1 MLAILDDMKKFA
13 RLIKTLDSTN
23 KTTIKVQ
30 ALADYFKVAGD
41 TDKVWTIAILSHR
54 RPPRPVNT
62 TLLRE
67 WASELAN
74 IPLWLFEES
83 YHIVG
88 DLAETIALVVPST
101 QTSTEKSLT
110 RFLKEMIALKKKP
123 DEEKKAYLYENWKV
137 LDYYE
142 RFVFCKLITG
152 SFRIGVSQKL
162 MTRALAKATDI
173 DEDILAYKLMGNW
186 NPNKISFQE
195 LILEENESD
204 YLSKPYPFYLAYAIE
219 GDVSDLGDVN
229 DWSAEHKWDGIRS
242 QVILR
247 NDEIFVWSRGEELV
261 TDKYPEFGKFVGVIP
276 NGTVIDGEILP
287 FPKEQIGTFND
298 LQKRIGRKTV
308 SKNLLK
314 KVPVI
319 LKAYDL
325 LEWEG
330 KDIRN
335 TPFIDRRRLLE
346 TLFRSVRPPGR
357 LESARHRRSRG
368 PASEKVASRIRQSAG
383 SETDGETIKS
393 IASKTAPKQAKGTKN
408 KDQPAE
414 MPVSSAVEI
423 PLHLSETI
431 HFNSWE
437 EAAKE
442 RERSREVR
450 SEGLM
455 LKRKDSPYLVGRKK
469 GDWWKWKVDP
479 LTIDAVLTYAMRGHG
494 RRSNLFTDYTFA
506 LWDEKEDGER
516 ELVTFAKA
524 YSGLTDAEFR
534 KVDNWIKRNTLERF
548 GPVRSVTPHHVFEIA
563 FEGIA
568 PSTRHKS
575 GVATRFPRILRWRKD
590 KKIEEANTLS
600 DLKRLIP
607 SLTSE
612 SG

>member
-1 MLAILDDMKKFA
+1 MKNFA

-23 KTTIKVQ
+23 KTNVKVQ
-30 ALADYFKVAGD
+30 ALADYFSGASNN
-41 TDKVWTIAILSHR
+41 DKVWTIAILSHR

-88 DLAETIALVVPST
+88 DLAETIALVVPSSKS
-101 QTSTEKSLT
+101 STEKTLT
-110 RFLKEMIALKKKP
+110 QFLEEMIALKKKS
-123 DEEKKAYLYENWKV
+123 DKEKRAYLFENWKV

-142 RFVFCKLITG
+142 RFVFTKLITG
-152 SFRIGVSQKL
+152 GFRIGVSQKL

-186 NPNKISFQE
+186 DPNTISFQE

-219 GDVSDLGDVN
+219 KEIEDLGDIR
-229 DWSAEHKWDGIRS
+229 DWSAEHKWDGIRA
-242 QVILR
+242 QLILR
-247 NDEIFVWSRGEELV
+247 NDAIFVWSRGEELV
-261 TDKYPEFGKFVGVIP
+261 TDKYPEFESFIGAIP

-287 FPKEQIGTFND
+287 YPKGQIGTFND
-298 LQKRIGRKTV
+298 LQTRIGRKAV
-308 SKNLLK
+308 SKALLA
-314 KVPVI
+314 KVPII
-319 LKAYDL
+319 LKAYDV
-325 LEWEG
+325 LEWNGEDMRS
-330 KDIRN
+330 K
-335 TPFIDRRRLLE
+335 PFIERRKILE
-346 TLFRSVRPPGR
+346 TLFSSLPPPDPSPR
-357 LESARHRRSRG
+357 
-368 PASEKVASRIRQSAG
+368 V
-383 SETDGETIKS
+383 
-393 IASKTAPKQAKGTKN
+393 KN
-408 KDQPAE
+408 NQK
-414 MPVSSAVEI
+414 EI
-423 PLHLSETI
+423 PLQLSETM
-431 HFNSWE
+431 HFDSWNQV
-437 EAAKE
+437 AKE
-442 RERSREVR
+442 RERAREVR
-450 SEGLM
+450 REGLM

-506 LWDEKEDGER
+506 LWNDNEAGEK

-534 KVDNWIKRNTLERF
+534 QVDAWIKKNTLERF

-568 PSTRHKS
+568 LSKRHKS

-590 KKIEEANTLS
+590 KTIHEANALN
-600 DLKRLIP
+600 DLKEMIP
-607 SLTSE
+607 
-612 SG
+612 

>member
-1 MLAILDDMKKFA
+1 MKNFA
-13 RLIKTLDSTN
+13 QLIKTLDSTN
-23 KTTIKVQ
+23 KTNVKVQ
-30 ALADYFKVAGD
+30 ALADYFSVASD
-41 TDKVWTIAILSHR
+41 KDKVWTIAILSHR

-67 WASELAN
+67 WASELSN

-88 DLAETIALVVPST
+88 DLAETIALVVPSSKS
-101 QTSTEKSLT
+101 STEKKLT
-110 RFLKEMIALKKKP
+110 QFLEEMIALKKKS
-123 DEEKKAYLYENWKV
+123 DEEKRAYLFENWKV

-142 RFVFCKLITG
+142 RFVFTKLITG
-152 SFRIGVSQKL
+152 GFRIGVSQKL
-162 MTRALAKATDI
+162 MTRALAKSTEI

-186 NPNKISFQE
+186 DSDQITFQE

-219 GDVSDLGDVN
+219 DKVHDLGDVSE
-229 DWSAEHKWDGIRS
+229 WSAEHKWDGIRS

-261 TDKYPEFGKFVGVIP
+261 TDKYPEFGEFIGIIP

-287 FPKEQIGTFND
+287 YPEGQIGTFND
-298 LQKRIGRKTV
+298 LQTRIGRKTV
-308 SKNLLK
+308 SKALLK

-325 LEWEG
+325 IEWKG
-330 KDIRN
+330 KDIRSLA
-335 TPFIDRRRLLE
+335 FLERRKLLE
-346 TLFRSVRPPGR
+346 NLFQTVCHP
-357 LESARHRRSRG
+357 ERSRG
-368 PASEKVASRIRQSAG
+368 ATNTNI
-383 SETDGETIKS
+383 
-393 IASKTAPKQAKGTKN
+393 
-408 KDQPAE
+408 E
-414 MPVSSAVEI
+414 MPF
-423 PLHLSETI
+423 HLSETL
-431 HFNSWE
+431 HFNSWQE
-437 EAAKE
+437 VAKE
-442 RERSREVR
+442 RERSRDVH

-506 LWDEKEDGER
+506 LWNENEEGEK

-534 KVDNWIKRNTLERF
+534 QVDNWIKKNTLERF
-548 GPVRSVTPHHVFEIA
+548 GPVRSVTPQHVFEIA

-568 PSTRHKS
+568 LSKRHKS
-575 GVATRFPRILRWRKD
+575 GVATRFPRMLRWRKD
-590 KKIEEANTLS
+590 KNIHEANSLS
-600 DLKRLIP
+600 DLKEMIP
-607 SLTSE
+607 
-612 SG
+612 